1 MKVMAANSEMP
12 ASREV
17 GCLLLVS
24 AKADTVGIGDSLVDI
39 GLPGYGTV
47 LPAGFKTQSQTEGFH
62 EPPVWLRSDSCCQG
76 MVLLP
81 TRGTQE

>member
-1 MKVMAANSEMP
+1 MMAANLKVP

-24 AKADTVGIGDSLVDI
+24 AKADTVGIGGSLVDI

-62 EPPVWLRSDSCCQG
+62 ESPGSLRSVSSCQV
-76 MVLLP
+76 MVLLAS
-81 TRGTQE
+81 RDGQY